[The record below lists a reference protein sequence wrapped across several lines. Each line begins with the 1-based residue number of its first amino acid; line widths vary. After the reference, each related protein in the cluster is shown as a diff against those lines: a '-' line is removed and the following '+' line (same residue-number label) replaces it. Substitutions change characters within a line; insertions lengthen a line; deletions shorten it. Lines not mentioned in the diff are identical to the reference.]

1 MKLVKSA
8 GVLGIASIFQV
19 IALLTRL
26 KKYIRDDTW
35 ENLAAVISDTCLLV
49 CSKDSSE
56 VKRLTKKEVLDFT
69 DSLEHILLYAYKQST
84 QQTGELEQMALELTE
99 KQKAEKTE
107 LMTLQEMRRRELI
120 YRAPELIYMEYS
132 LNCLKMP
139 VLEKKLTGATMLVMK
154 VVSIGKPG
162 VRKSKT
168 IPININLNQFE
179 CLAAENKS
187 KQEATSV
194 PKWMTE
200 EILIDWLR

>member
-1 MKLVKSA
+1 
-8 GVLGIASIFQV
+8 
-19 IALLTRL
+19 
-26 KKYIRDDTW
+26 
-35 ENLAAVISDTCLLV
+35 
-49 CSKDSSE
+49 
-56 VKRLTKKEVLDFT
+56 
-69 DSLEHILLYAYKQST
+69 
-84 QQTGELEQMALELTE
+84 
-99 KQKAEKTE
+99 
-107 LMTLQEMRRRELI
+107 MRRRELI
-120 YRAPELIYMEYS
+120 YRAPELIYMEYA
-132 LNCLKMP
+132 LTCLKMP

>member
-26 KKYIRDDTW
+26 KKYIREDTW

-99 KQKAEKTE
+99 KQKAEKT
-107 LMTLQEMRRRELI
+107 
-120 YRAPELIYMEYS
+120 
-132 LNCLKMP
+132 
-139 VLEKKLTGATMLVMK
+139 
-154 VVSIGKPG
+154 
-162 VRKSKT
+162 
-168 IPININLNQFE
+168 
-179 CLAAENKS
+179 
-187 KQEATSV
+187 
-194 PKWMTE
+194 
-200 EILIDWLR
+200 